1 MQLTDA
7 LTVSTGALVI
17 RKVGNR
23 AVLFVQKPG
32 LLKTQ
37 IVAAVIS
44 MDSLPAL
51 ADFIINP
58 PVGEWNRFDAT
69 VATAADLTG
78 T

>member
-1 MQLTDA
+1 MDLTDA

-23 AVLFVQKPG
+23 AILFVQKPG
-32 LLKTQ
+32 MLKTQ
-37 IVAAVIS
+37 VLAAVIKVE
-44 MDSLPAL
+44 DLPNL

-58 PVGEWNRFDAT
+58 PTGEWNRFDVV

>member
-1 MQLTDA
+1 MNLTDI

-23 AVLFVQKPG
+23 VILFVQKPG

-37 IVAAVIS
+37 VLAAVINIE
-44 MDSLPAL
+44 DL
-51 ADFIINP
+51 ANLANFITDP
-58 PVGEWNRFDAT
+58 PTGEWNRFDAT

>member
-1 MQLTDA
+1 MQLTEA
-7 LTVSTGALVI
+7 LTISTGAVVI

-32 LLKTQ
+32 LAKAQVL
-37 IVAAVIS
+37 AAVIKIE
-44 MDSLPAL
+44 DLPAL
-51 ADFIINP
+51 ADFITNP
-58 PVGEWNRFDAT
+58 PTGEWNRFDAV